1 MGVFRRIIGSK
12 RPICSARRYD
22 RTLESKID
30 QLFEDRGRMTN
41 RVQRVVE
48 VACASDAR
56 LALAVIA
63 KPSCLDDRRR
73 ADPRERIARFPAS
86 GEINRKVAD
95 APATIK
101 RVQEHYQSAARSV
114 DFTDGVSMELDR
126 WRFNL
131 RASNTEPLI
140 RLNVESRGDIA
151 LMEERTAELLE
162 SNESLRREIE
172 GHERTEEVLRKYF
185 DGNFSGH
192 ITLSKDG
199 FGFRTD
205 CALHLD
211 SGITLEADSNAPD
224 AYASA
229 DQALFMIEKRLRR
242 YKSRLKDRSARKAA
256 AEAAAFAVLDAPSYV
271 IEAPGEGE
279 EDVAGYSP
287 VIIAEATT
295 ALKRFSVSEAVM
307 ELDLTGAP
315 CLVFQHGSSGRVNI
329 IYRRADGNV
338 GWVDPPTVKP

>member
-1 MGVFRRIIGSK
+1 MTLRISGKSISVGE
-12 RPICSARRYD
+12 A
-22 RTLESKID
+22 L
-30 QLFEDRGRMTN
+30 RGR
-41 RVQRVVE
+41 
-48 VACASDAR
+48 
-56 LALAVIA
+56 I
-63 KPSCLDDRRR
+63 
-73 ADPRERIARFPAS
+73 
-86 GEINRKVAD
+86 G
-95 APATIK
+95 
-101 RVQEHYQSAARSV
+101 
-114 DFTDGVSMELDR
+114 
-126 WRFNL
+126 
-131 RASNTEPLI
+131 
-140 RLNVESRGDIA
+140 
-151 LMEERTAELLE
+151 
-162 SNESLRREIE
+162 
-172 GHERTEEVLRKYF
+172 ERTEEVLRKYF

-211 SGITLEADSNAPD
+211 SGITLEADCNAPD

-229 DQALFMIEKRLRR
+229 DQALLMIEKRLRR

-256 AEAAAFAVLDAPSYV
+256 AEAAAFAELDAPSYV

-279 EDVAGYSP
+279 EEVTGYSP

-295 ALKRFSVSEAVM
+295 ALKRLSVSEAVM

-338 GWVDPPTVKP
+338 GWVDPPAVKP